1 MGPKK
6 NETSSQ
12 LVFNFALCSTFVL
25 ALVQQHA
32 HPDSQMWVKKKS
44 NFQGGEGFSSLSS
57 RILCPWRLLS
67 CLVSAATLPNMK
79 VYYKNPFLKIELVCL
94 SYIFFC
100 SVFCIC
106 QWRFCQFFIPR
117 LGELFWVAKRE
128 KNMTISSVMHRVNQ
142 LLGTS
147 NIFVEKRSL
156 RVDFVGSLLGSKN
169 LSLFWVLLRPFET
182 FVIYLDFFES
192 FGHFRV
198 FLSLF

>member
-1 MGPKK
+1 MLNIRPRSSTAAR
-6 NETSSQ
+6 TSRFTDVSE
-12 LVFNFALCSTFVL
+12 
-25 ALVQQHA
+25 
-32 HPDSQMWVKKKS
+32 KKS

-100 SVFCIC
+100 SVFFCIC

-128 KNMTISSVMHRVNQ
+128 KKHDHFLSDAPCKSI
-142 LLGTS
+142 
-147 NIFVEKRSL
+147 
-156 RVDFVGSLLGSKN
+156 VGYFKYFCGKKIIKGWFCGK
-169 LSLFWVLLRPFET
+169 FWV
-182 FVIYLDFFES
+182 I
-192 FGHFRV
+192 
-198 FLSLF
+198 